1 MVTTQQLWRRV
12 VLLGVPSL
20 YILLGLL
27 HPTANPELGDK
38 TELFVGLHIAQL
50 FLIAGLAYVLWLLVE
65 SVTNRA
71 ATLARALI
79 IPFVVV
85 YTTLD
90 AVLGIAWGIAA
101 ETANDL
107 PAADQPGAGRLIHEL
122 ISTDARG
129 LVLYWGAGLL
139 WLAVALAVVA
149 ALRNIAPLGALL
161 CMSLGAALFAVGH
174 APPIGPVGMGLVL
187 LGITWAEF
195 RPRPIETVSRR
206 IAHDARRPE
215 RDHDAAH

>member
-1 MVTTQQLWRRV
+1 MATTQQRWRRV

-27 HPTANPELGDK
+27 HPTANPELGDE

-71 ATLARALI
+71 ATFARALI

-107 PAADQPGAGRLIHEL
+107 PAADQPGAGRLIDEL

-139 WLAVALAVVA
+139 WLAVALVVVA

-195 RPRPIETVSRR
+195 RPQPIQTVSRR
-206 IAHDARRPE
+206 IEPDASRPE
-215 RDHDAAH
+215 REHDAAH